1 MNKFLKKVKELLA
14 KGYATAAEKD
24 ELLTMFKGM
33 DENEQEVAQPKVD
46 EVNDLPEEEKSEEEV
61 SAEIEKG
68 LKKLL
73 KSATDEMK
81 DEMRSYL
88 KGQFEAMDKKSGIYH
103 PEVQQERKAKNDAF
117 RKFLFAIQSDDAGEI
132 TKVRGV
138 SVKELTTDDT
148 GSPYGGYTVETELA
162 MEIHH
167 LITEY
172 GVARREFNAIQLSK
186 NAYKSIDLVTD
197 VTVYWV
203 DEGAAIKS
211 TQVVLGQ
218 DTLELKKLGAI
229 VTLTSELLQDSEI
242 DLFSF
247 IGDRV
252 AEKFAAAEDAAF
264 FVGDGTS
271 TYGGFTGLVGISG
284 TNTVTLAVASTFS
297 SVTADD
303 LLDMQDATP
312 AAGNARG
319 KYYMNRSIRSVVRKL
334 KDDNGQYIYSA
345 PNGTDP
351 AMIWDRPIVE
361 VEVMPAKS
369 ATAASKV
376 FALYGDLKR
385 ACIFGYKGAIAA
397 KRFDAGVVRNVAD
410 NADINLIT
418 TDREA
423 MRWTERVGYICIL
436 PQLVTRIRTGAAS

>member
-1 MNKFLKKVKELLA
+1 MNKFLKQAKELIA
-14 KGYATAAEKD
+14 KGFATASEKD
-24 ELLTMFKGM
+24 ELLTMFKAL
-33 DENEQEVAQPKVD
+33 DENEQEVSQPKVD
-46 EVNDLPEEEKSEEEV
+46 EVNDLPETEKSEEEI
-61 SAEIEKG
+61 SGEIEKG
-68 LKKLL
+68 LQKLL
-73 KSATDEMK
+73 KNATDEMK
-81 DEMRSYL
+81 DEMRGYL
-88 KGQFEAMDKKSGIYH
+88 KSQFEALDKKSGIYH
-103 PEVQQERKAKNDAF
+103 PAVQEERKAKNDAF

-132 TKVRGV
+132 SKVRGV
-138 SVKELTTDDT
+138 SVKEMTTDDT
-148 GSPYGGYTVETELA
+148 GSPYGGYTVESELA

-167 LITEY
+167 LIGEY
-172 GVARREFNAIQLSK
+172 GVARREFNTIQLSK
-186 NAYKSIDLVTD
+186 NSYKSIDLVTD

-271 TYGGFTGLVGISG
+271 TYGGFTGLIGISG

-297 SVTADD
+297 SVGADD
-303 LLDMQDATP
+303 FLDMQDATP
-312 AAGNARG
+312 AAANSRA
-319 KYYMNRSIRSVVRKL
+319 KYYMNRSIRSLVRKL
-334 KDDNGQYIYSA
+334 KDENGQYIYSA

-351 AMIWDRPIVE
+351 AMLWDKPIVE
-361 VEVMPAKS
+361 VEVLPTKAQ
-369 ATAASKV
+369 TAASKV

-423 MRWTERVGYICIL
+423 MRWTERVGYICVL
-436 PQLVTRIRTGAAS
+436 PQAVTRIRTGAAS